1 MLFNANLLLITE
13 RYREE
18 DLDESSNYSASR
30 PDGKWVEYTDTGDM
44 VARIK
49 KSEKLGLPLES
60 GRDSDNYD
68 EAAASDNSEDNNK
81 VGDRGSLTPAWCSIF
96 DKQNLEFFIFIYLLE
111 TRLTN

>member
-1 MLFNANLLLITE
+1 M
-13 RYREE
+13 
-18 DLDESSNYSASR
+18 
-30 PDGKWVEYTDTGDM
+30 EYTDTGDM

-60 GRDSDNYD
+60 GRDSDKYD

-81 VGDRGSLTPAWCSIF
+81 VGDRGSSAPAWCSIF
-96 DKQNLEFFIFIYLLE
+96 YKQNLEFFIFIYLLE